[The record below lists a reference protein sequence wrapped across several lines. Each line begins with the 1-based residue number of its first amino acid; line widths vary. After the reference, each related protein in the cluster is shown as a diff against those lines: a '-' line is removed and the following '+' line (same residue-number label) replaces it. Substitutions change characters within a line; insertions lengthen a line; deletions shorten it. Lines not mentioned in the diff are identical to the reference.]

1 MRVAVAE
8 DSGIFRQALV
18 TLLTTVGVEVTV
30 SAASGE
36 ELLARVAED
45 PPDVAVVD
53 LHMPPTHTNEGVVA
67 ARELMRRHPGIG
79 VLVLSAYNETPQAME
94 LFRDQPRRV
103 GYLLKDHVTDV
114 DNLRGALERVVRGE
128 VVIDPDVVSRLVE
141 ARHRERE
148 LARLSGREREVL
160 GLMAEGHSNA
170 GIGKRLHLSA
180 RTVEDHVRAIFTK
193 LKITSSGGPPGPQDS
208 NKRVLAVLTW
218 LRAAETR

>member
-18 TLLTTVGVEVTV
+18 TLLTAVGIEVVV
-30 SAASGE
+30 SAGSGD
-36 ELLARVAED
+36 ELLTRIADD
-45 PPDVAVVD
+45 PPDVAIVD
-53 LHMPPTHTNEGVVA
+53 LHMPPTFTNEGVVA
-67 ARELMRRHPGIG
+67 ARRILEHHPRTA

-94 LFRDQPRRV
+94 LFRDQPRGV
-103 GYLLKDHVTDV
+103 GYLLKDHVSDV
-114 DNLRGALERVVRGE
+114 ESLRSALERVMHGE

-141 ARHRERE
+141 ARHREHE
-148 LARLSGREREVL
+148 LAQLTEREREVL
-160 GLMAEGHSNA
+160 ALMAEGHSNA

-193 LKITSSGGPPGPQDS
+193 LKITSSNGASGPQDS

-218 LRAAETR
+218 LRAVEAR

>member
-18 TLLTTVGVEVTV
+18 TLLTTVGIEVV
-30 SAASGE
+30 ASAGSGA
-36 ELLARVAED
+36 ELLARIAGD
-45 PPDVAVVD
+45 PPDVAIVD
-53 LHMPPTHTNEGVVA
+53 LHMPPTFTNEGVVA
-67 ARELMRRHPGIG
+67 ARRLLERHPGLG
-79 VLVLSAYNETPQAME
+79 VLVLSAFNETPQAME
-94 LFRDQPRRV
+94 LFRDQPRGV

-114 DNLRGALERVVRGE
+114 ENLRSALERVMRGE

-141 ARHRERE
+141 ARHREQE
-148 LARLSGREREVL
+148 LSRLSGREREVL
-160 GLMAEGHSNA
+160 ELMAEGHSNA

-180 RTVEDHVRAIFTK
+180 RTVEDHVRSIFTK
-193 LKITSSGGPPGPQDS
+193 LKIVSAGGPPGPQDS

>member
-18 TLLTTVGVEVTV
+18 TLLTTVGIEVVV
-30 SAASGE
+30 SAGSGE
-36 ELLARVAED
+36 ELLARVAGD
-45 PPDVAVVD
+45 PPDVAIVD
-53 LHMPPTHTNEGVVA
+53 LHMPPTYSNEGVVA
-67 ARELMRRHPGIG
+67 ARRLLERHPGIG

-94 LFRDQPRRV
+94 LFRDQPRGL

-114 DNLRGALERVVRGE
+114 ENLRSALERVRRGE

-141 ARHRERE
+141 ARHREHE
-148 LARLSGREREVL
+148 LARLSAREREVL
-160 GLMAEGHSNA
+160 ALMAEGHSNA

-218 LRAAETR
+218 LRAAEPR

>member
-18 TLLTTVGVEVTV
+18 TLLTTVGIEVV
-30 SAASGE
+30 ASAGSGE
-36 ELLARVAED
+36 ELLARVAGD
-45 PPDVAVVD
+45 PPDVAIVD
-53 LHMPPTHTNEGVVA
+53 LHMPPTFSNEGVVA
-67 ARELMRRHPGIG
+67 ARRLLERHPGLG

-94 LFRDQPRRV
+94 LFRDQPRGV

-114 DNLRGALERVVRGE
+114 DNLRSALERVMRGE

-141 ARHRERE
+141 ARHREQE
-148 LARLSGREREVL
+148 LSRLSGREREVL
-160 GLMAEGHSNA
+160 ALMAEGHSNA

-193 LKITSSGGPPGPQDS
+193 LKIASAGGPPGPQDS

>member
-18 TLLTTVGVEVTV
+18 TLLTTVGIEVV
-30 SAASGE
+30 ASAGSGE
-36 ELLARVAED
+36 ELVARVAGD
-45 PPDVAVVD
+45 PPDVAIVD
-53 LHMPPTHTNEGVVA
+53 LHMPPTYSNEGVVA
-67 ARELMRRHPGIG
+67 ARRLLERHPGLG
-79 VLVLSAYNETPQAME
+79 VLVLSAFNETPQAME
-94 LFRDQPRRV
+94 LFRDQPRGV

-114 DNLRGALERVVRGE
+114 DNLRSALERVMRGE

-141 ARHRERE
+141 ARHREQE
-148 LARLSGREREVL
+148 LSRLSGREREVL
-160 GLMAEGHSNA
+160 ALMAEGHSNA

-180 RTVEDHVRAIFTK
+180 RTVEDHVRAIFTT
-193 LKITSSGGPPGPQDS
+193 LKIASTGGPPGPQDS

>member
-18 TLLTTVGVEVTV
+18 TLLTTVGIEVV
-30 SAASGE
+30 ASAGSGE
-36 ELLARVAED
+36 ELLARVAGD
-45 PPDVAVVD
+45 PPDVVIVD
-53 LHMPPTHTNEGVVA
+53 LHMPPTFTSEGVVA
-67 ARELMRRHPGIG
+67 ARRLLERHPGIG

-94 LFRDQPRRV
+94 LFRDQPRGV

-114 DNLRGALERVVRGE
+114 DSLRSALERVMRGE

-141 ARHRERE
+141 ARHREAE
-148 LARLSGREREVL
+148 LSRLSGREREVL
-160 GLMAEGHSNA
+160 ALMAEGHSNA
-170 GIGKRLHLSA
+170 GIGRRLHLSA

-193 LKITSSGGPPGPQDS
+193 LKIASSGGAPGPQDA

>member
-18 TLLTTVGVEVTV
+18 TLLTTVGIEVVV
-30 SAASGE
+30 SAGSGD
-36 ELLARVAED
+36 ELLARTSGD
-45 PPDVAVVD
+45 PPDVAIVD
-53 LHMPPTHTNEGVVA
+53 LHMPPTYTNEGVVA
-67 ARELMRRHPGIG
+67 ARRLLERHPGLG

-94 LFRDQPRRV
+94 LFRDQPRGV

-114 DNLRGALERVVRGE
+114 ENLRSALERVMRGE

-141 ARHRERE
+141 ARHHEHE

-160 GLMAEGHSNA
+160 ALMAEGHSNA

-218 LRAAETR
+218 LRAAEAR

>member
-18 TLLTTVGVEVTV
+18 TLLTTVGIEVVV
-30 SAASGE
+30 SAGSGE
-36 ELLARVAED
+36 ELLALIAED
-45 PPDVAVVD
+45 PPDVAIVD
-53 LHMPPTHTNEGVVA
+53 LHMPPTFTNEGVVA
-67 ARELMRRHPGIG
+67 ARRLLARHPGLG
-79 VLVLSAYNETPQAME
+79 VLVLSAFNETPQAME
-94 LFRDQPRRV
+94 LFRDQPRGV

-114 DNLRGALERVVRGE
+114 DNLRSALERVRSGE
-128 VVIDPDVVSRLVE
+128 VVIDPDVVTRLVE
-141 ARHRERE
+141 ARHREQE

-160 GLMAEGHSNA
+160 ELMAEGHSNA

-193 LKITSSGGPPGPQDS
+193 LKITSPGGPPGPQDS

>member
-18 TLLTTVGVEVTV
+18 TLLTTVGIEVV
-30 SAASGE
+30 ASAASGE
-36 ELLARVAED
+36 ELLARVDGD
-45 PPDVAVVD
+45 PPDVAIVD
-53 LHMPPTHTNEGVVA
+53 LHMPPTFTNEGVVA
-67 ARELMRRHPGIG
+67 ARRLLERHPGLG
-79 VLVLSAYNETPQAME
+79 VLVLSAFNETPQAME
-94 LFRDQPRRV
+94 LFRDQPRGV

-114 DNLRGALERVVRGE
+114 DNLRSALERVMRGE

-141 ARHRERE
+141 ARHREQE
-148 LARLSGREREVL
+148 LSRLSGREREVL

-193 LKITSSGGPPGPQDS
+193 LKISSTGAPPGPQDS

>member
-18 TLLTTVGVEVTV
+18 TLLTTVGIEVAV

-36 ELLARVAED
+36 ELLARVAGD
-45 PPDVAVVD
+45 PPDVAIVD

-67 ARELMRRHPGIG
+67 ARRLLERHENLG

-94 LFRDQPRRV
+94 LFRDQPRGV

-114 DNLRGALERVVRGE
+114 DNLRSALERVMRGE

-141 ARHRERE
+141 ARHREHE
-148 LARLSGREREVL
+148 LARLSERERGVL
-160 GLMAEGHSNA
+160 ALMAEGHSNA
-170 GIGKRLHLSA
+170 GIGRRLHLSA
-180 RTVEDHVRAIFTK
+180 RTVEDHVRSIFTK
-193 LKITSSGGPPGPQDS
+193 LGITSSATGGPQDS

-218 LRAAETR
+218 LRAAEPR

>member
-18 TLLTTVGVEVTV
+18 TLLTTVGIEVVV

-36 ELLARVAED
+36 ELLARVADD
-45 PPDVAVVD
+45 PPDVAILD
-53 LHMPPTHTNEGVVA
+53 LHMPPTYTNEGVVA
-67 ARELMRRHPGIG
+67 ARRLLRLHGGLG
-79 VLVLSAYNETPQAME
+79 VLVLSAFNETPQAME
-94 LFRDQPRRV
+94 LFRDQPRGV

-114 DNLRGALERVVRGE
+114 DNLRSALERVMRGE

-141 ARHRERE
+141 ARHHEQE
-148 LARLSGREREVL
+148 LARLSDREREVL
-160 GLMAEGHSNA
+160 ALMAEGHSNA

-193 LKITSSGGPPGPQDS
+193 LGITSSSGPSGPQDS

>member
-1 MRVAVAE
+1 VAE

-18 TLLTTVGVEVTV
+18 TLLTTVGIEVV
-30 SAASGE
+30 ASAGSGE
-36 ELLARVAED
+36 ELLARVAGD
-45 PPDVAVVD
+45 PPDVAIVD
-53 LHMPPTHTNEGVVA
+53 LHMPPTFSNEGVVA
-67 ARELMRRHPGIG
+67 ARRLLERHPGLG

-94 LFRDQPRRV
+94 LFRDQPRGV

-114 DNLRGALERVVRGE
+114 DNLRSALERVMRGE

-141 ARHRERE
+141 ARHREQE
-148 LARLSGREREVL
+148 LSRLSGREREVL
-160 GLMAEGHSNA
+160 ALMAEGHSNA

-193 LKITSSGGPPGPQDS
+193 LKIASAGGPPGPQDS

>member
-18 TLLTTVGVEVTV
+18 TLLTTVGIEVV
-30 SAASGE
+30 ASAGSGE
-36 ELLARVAED
+36 ELLARVAGD
-45 PPDVAVVD
+45 PPDVAIVD
-53 LHMPPTHTNEGVVA
+53 LHMPPTFSNEGVVA
-67 ARELMRRHPGIG
+67 ARRLLERHPGLG

-94 LFRDQPRRV
+94 LFRDQPRGV

-114 DNLRGALERVVRGE
+114 ENLRSALERVMRGE

-141 ARHRERE
+141 ARHREHE
-148 LARLSGREREVL
+148 LARLSEREREVL
-160 GLMAEGHSNA
+160 ALMAEGHSNA
-170 GIGKRLHLSA
+170 GIGRRLHLSA

-193 LKITSSGGPPGPQDS
+193 LKIASSGGPRGPQDS

-218 LRAAETR
+218 LRAVEAR

>member
-18 TLLTTVGVEVTV
+18 TLLTTVGIDVVA
-30 SAASGE
+30 SAASGD
-36 ELLARVAED
+36 ELLARVAGD
-45 PPDVAVVD
+45 PPDVAIVD
-53 LHMPPTHTNEGVVA
+53 LHMPPTYTNEGVLA
-67 ARELMRRHPGIG
+67 ARRLIERHGGLG

-94 LFRDQPRRV
+94 LFRDQPRGV

-114 DNLRGALERVVRGE
+114 DNLRSALERVMRGE

-141 ARHRERE
+141 ARHREHE
-148 LARLSGREREVL
+148 LSRLSEREREVL
-160 GLMAEGHSNA
+160 ALMAEGHSNA

-193 LKITSSGGPPGPQDS
+193 LGITSTGGPSGPQDS

>member
-18 TLLTTVGVEVTV
+18 TLLTTVGIEVVV
-30 SAASGE
+30 SAGSGD
-36 ELLARVAED
+36 ELVTRVADD
-45 PPDVAVVD
+45 PPDVAIVD
-53 LHMPPTHTNEGVVA
+53 LHMPPTFTNEGVVA
-67 ARELMRRHPGIG
+67 ARRLLERHPGTG

-94 LFRDQPRRV
+94 LFRDQPRGV

-114 DNLRGALERVVRGE
+114 ENLRSALERVMRGE

-141 ARHRERE
+141 ARHREHE

-160 GLMAEGHSNA
+160 ALMAEGHSNA

-193 LKITSSGGPPGPQDS
+193 LKIVSTGGPPGPQDS

>member
-18 TLLTTVGVEVTV
+18 TLLTTAGIEVTV
-30 SAASGE
+30 AAGSGE
-36 ELLARVAED
+36 ELLALVAED
-45 PPDVAVVD
+45 PPDVAIVD

-67 ARELMRRHPGIG
+67 GRALLARHPGIG

-114 DNLRGALERVVRGE
+114 ESLCGALERVRRGE

-148 LARLSGREREVL
+148 LSRLSGREREVL
-160 GLMAEGHSNA
+160 ELMAEGHSNA

>member
-18 TLLTTVGVEVTV
+18 TLLTTVGIEVV
-30 SAASGE
+30 ASAGSGE
-36 ELLARVAED
+36 ELVARVAGD
-45 PPDVAVVD
+45 PPDVAIVD
-53 LHMPPTHTNEGVVA
+53 LHMPPTYSNEGVVA
-67 ARELMRRHPGIG
+67 ARRLLELHPGLG
-79 VLVLSAYNETPQAME
+79 VLVLSAFNETPQAME
-94 LFRDQPRRV
+94 LFRDQPRGV

-114 DNLRGALERVVRGE
+114 DNLRSALERVMRGE

-141 ARHRERE
+141 ARHREQE
-148 LARLSGREREVL
+148 LSRLSGREREVL
-160 GLMAEGHSNA
+160 ALMAEGHSNA

-193 LKITSSGGPPGPQDS
+193 LKIASTVGPPGPQDT

-218 LRAAETR
+218 LRAAESR

>member
-18 TLLTTVGVEVTV
+18 TLLTTVGIDVTV
-30 SAASGE
+30 AAGSGE

-45 PPDVAVVD
+45 PPDVAILD
-53 LHMPPTHTNEGVVA
+53 LRMPPTHTNEGVVA
-67 ARELMRRHPGIG
+67 ARSLLQRHPGIG
-79 VLVLSAYNETPQAME
+79 VLVLSAFNETPQAME

-103 GYLLKDHVTDV
+103 GYLLKDHVTDI

-148 LARLSGREREVL
+148 LSRLSAREREVL

-218 LRAAETR
+218 LRAAETH

>member
-18 TLLTTVGVEVTV
+18 TLLTTVGIEVVV
-30 SAASGE
+30 SAGSGD
-36 ELLARVAED
+36 ELVARVAGD
-45 PPDVAVVD
+45 PPDVAIVD
-53 LHMPPTHTNEGVVA
+53 LHMPPTYTNEGVVA
-67 ARELMRRHPGIG
+67 ARRLLERHPGIG

-94 LFRDQPRRV
+94 LFRDQPRGV

-114 DNLRGALERVVRGE
+114 ENLRSALERVMRGE

-141 ARHRERE
+141 ARHREHE
-148 LARLSGREREVL
+148 LARLSEREREVL
-160 GLMAEGHSNA
+160 ALMAQGHSNA
-170 GIGKRLHLSA
+170 GIGRRLHLSA

-193 LKITSSGGPPGPQDS
+193 LGIVSSGGPPGPQDS

-218 LRAAETR
+218 LRAADAR

>member
-18 TLLTTVGVEVTV
+18 TLLTTVGIEVTV
-30 SAASGE
+30 SAGSGE

-45 PPDVAVVD
+45 PPDVAIVD

-79 VLVLSAYNETPQAME
+79 VLVLSAFNETPQAME

-114 DNLRGALERVVRGE
+114 DNLRGALERVMRGE

-148 LARLSGREREVL
+148 LSRLSGREREVL

-193 LKITSSGGPPGPQDS
+193 LGINDSRESERRGQD
-208 NKRVLAVLTW
+208 NKRVLAVLAW
-218 LRAAETR
+218 LRSTGPA

>member
-18 TLLTTVGVEVTV
+18 TLLTTVGIEVVV
-30 SAASGE
+30 SAGSAE
-36 ELLARVAED
+36 ELLTRVAGD
-45 PPDVAVVD
+45 PPDVAIVD
-53 LHMPPTHTNEGVVA
+53 LHMPPTFTNEGVVA
-67 ARELMRRHPGIG
+67 ARRLLERHPGLG
-79 VLVLSAYNETPQAME
+79 VLVLSAFNETPQAME
-94 LFRDQPRRV
+94 LFRDQPRGV

-114 DNLRGALERVVRGE
+114 DNLRSALERVKDGE
-128 VVIDPDVVSRLVE
+128 VVIDPEVVTRLVE
-141 ARHRERE
+141 ARHREQE
-148 LARLSGREREVL
+148 LAKLSEREREVL
-160 GLMAEGHSNA
+160 SLMAEGHSNA

-193 LKITSSGGPPGPQDS
+193 LKIVSSGGPPGPQDS